1 MLDGGQE
8 QVLAP
13 RWEDFVRG
21 SWVPLALMVALPA
34 TARAETVREQ
44 SQRTVEIQGINRIVA
59 QNSRGRI
66 GVRASADKSLHIT
79 ALKIVRASS
88 EDAARRLAEDTVVE
102 LRRDGSEY
110 EIQVR
115 YPHSSSHINLW
126 ENMGE
131 LTIPRIEV
139 RLALEVPSGVAVEL
153 DGASADLD
161 GEGLKAPLT
170 LHSASGD
177 ADLHACVGDIQI
189 STASGDVTIEGSRTV
204 TVTTVSGDV
213 HVSTTR
219 EPLRI
224 RTGSG
229 DVAIGDLDDS
239 LAVETT
245 SGDVTVGHAPSGA
258 TIATSSGGISLRHA
272 AGRIRAHA
280 VSGDVKAVLEPPL
293 RGAEIVTSSGEIGVG
308 LEDAVGCALEL
319 RTSSGSLDIGV
330 PCRTQT
336 LTRQL
341 VSAVVRQGTTPVVLR
356 SVSGDITVTRGEP

>member
-1 MLDGGQE
+1 
-8 QVLAP
+8 VA
-13 RWEDFVRG
+13 
-21 SWVPLALMVALPA
+21 LALMVAWPV
-34 TARAETVREQ
+34 TARSETIREE
-44 SQRTVEIQGINRIVA
+44 SQRSVEIPGISRILA

-66 GVRASADKSLHIT
+66 GVKVSPDRSLHIS
-79 ALKIVRASS
+79 ALKIVRATN
-88 EDAARRLAEDTVVE
+88 EDAARRLADDTIVE
-102 LRRDGSEY
+102 LNRAGSQY
-110 EIQVR
+110 EIQVH

-177 ADLHACVGDIQI
+177 ADLHDCVGDIQI
-189 STASGDVTIEGSRTV
+189 STASGDVTIEGSRMAN
-204 TVTTVSGDV
+204 VTTVSGDV
-213 HVSTTR
+213 HVSATR
-219 EPLRI
+219 GPLRI
-224 RTGSG
+224 RTSSG
-229 DVAIGDLDDS
+229 DVAIGDMGDS

-245 SGDVTVGHAPSGA
+245 SGDVTVAHAPSGA

-272 AGRIRAHA
+272 AGRVRAHA

-293 RGAEIVTSSGEIGVG
+293 RGAEIVTSSGGIGVG